1 MGRAER
7 LELLFGNEETLLQ
20 IDTHLKVPTVSTVEI
35 PEPLKDEP
43 VAKKQDDKP
52 SQQQPVEKVEHPKAT
67 QDKDTDQKPKP
78 VQPKHPIIENNPDL
92 QDTTICESGS
102 FCPLVAVSRFPYKF
116 IRGELTQPVANE
128 FFAEG
133 KFWKRWWDL

>member
-7 LELLFGNEETLLQ
+7 LKLLFGNEDSLLQ

-35 PEPLKDEP
+35 PEPQKDEP
-43 VAKKQDDKP
+43 TAKKQNKP
-52 SQQQPVEKVEHPKAT
+52 SQQLEQPKTT

-78 VQPKHPIIENNPDL
+78 QQPKYPIVEITQDL

-116 IRGELTQPVANE
+116 IRGDLTQPVANE

-133 KFWKRWWDL
+133 KFWKRRLDL